1 MKRSLSF
8 IIPPTARCH
17 LFFPRN
23 PFLSLSFS
31 RYSSIFSSTILSA
44 EREREVLTL
53 SEGINSISGIED
65 RAVPRT
71 GRPTKQ
77 MGLPDN
83 NVHAIRSTVEIPID
97 NADFLVVSGGEE
109 GAAATRWLA
118 VTG

>member
-1 MKRSLSF
+1 MSSFLSTESFSLS
-8 IIPPTARCH
+8 
-17 LFFPRN
+17 L
-23 PFLSLSFS
+23 FLSILFDLLIDD
-31 RYSSIFSSTILSA
+31 SIG
-44 EREREVLTL
+44 REREVLTL